1 VHRCDEQLAEPTN
14 AVFDRMKSDRFFW
27 RLNWT
32 LVHNPALHLTAGA
45 TNSSDTSNLSE
56 WYFLVERQTIRRLPV
71 TGANVFTIRTYVASA
86 GSMCDGPDDVAA
98 LLLNVLDAAPLEM
111 QDYKVWRG
119 LADRLRS
126 HRSI

>member
-1 VHRCDEQLAEPTN
+1 
-14 AVFDRMKSDRFFW
+14 
-27 RLNWT
+27 
-32 LVHNPALHLTAGA
+32 
-45 TNSSDTSNLSE
+45 
-56 WYFLVERQTIRRLPV
+56 
-71 TGANVFTIRTYVASA
+71 VFTIRTYVASA